1 MIQEQIETLDTT
13 RLIRESWRRS
23 RRRQRAVAAC
33 GWAIVVLG
41 LCWLVLI
48 ALGSLAAPA

>member
-1 MIQEQIETLDTT
+1 MITEQAETLDTT
-13 RLIRESWRRS
+13 RQIRESWRRT
-23 RRRQRAVAAC
+23 RRRQRALAAC
-33 GWAIVVLG
+33 GWAILALG